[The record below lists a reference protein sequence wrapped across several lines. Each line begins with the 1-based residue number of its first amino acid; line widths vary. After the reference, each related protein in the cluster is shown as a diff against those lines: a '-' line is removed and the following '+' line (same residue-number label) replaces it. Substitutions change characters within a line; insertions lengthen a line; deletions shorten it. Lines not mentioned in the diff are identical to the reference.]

1 MIPRPTLAKLTAG
14 LLITSVGFVA
24 AAAPAKPSAERG
36 KKALTTQAFVAA
48 PWSLAAYDNAWKSW
62 AEVKD
67 KPNDYG
73 QAFQE
78 RYGLHPPPYDNGK
91 LPMGLR
97 EGRLLFAKGIT
108 TDCLVC
114 HGGSIFGRSYIGL
127 GNASLDIQAL
137 FEELSKA
144 SGGAGRLPFTFS
156 NVRGTSEAGAM
167 AVYLHG
173 FREPDL
179 TVRLGRMD
187 LGLRDDLCEDTP
199 AWWLLKKK
207 KTMYYTGTADA
218 RSVRSI
224 MQFMLT
230 PDNSRAVFEKV
241 EPVFA
246 DIRAYILSLEAP
258 KYPLQI
264 HHERAAAGAALFKQ
278 HCAKCHGTYGAD
290 WTYPSRIVAHDV
302 IGTDVNRLTGLSRAL
317 GEHYNKSWFAQE
329 AGDGYATTEPKGY
342 QAPPLDGVWAT
353 APYFHNGSV
362 PTLYDVLNSTTR
374 PRIFTR
380 TYRTDHE
387 DYDAVKVGWKVHT
400 RERGVEPGTS
410 PHQQRRIYDTRQPG
424 RSNAGHTF
432 GDHFSDEERRAVIEY
447 LKTL

>member
-1 MIPRPTLAKLTAG
+1 
-14 LLITSVGFVA
+14 
-24 AAAPAKPSAERG
+24 
-36 KKALTTQAFVAA
+36 
-48 PWSLAAYDNAWKSW
+48 
-62 AEVKD
+62 
-67 KPNDYG
+67 
-73 QAFQE
+73 
-78 RYGLHPPPYDNGK
+78 
-91 LPMGLR
+91 MGLR
-97 EGRLLFAKGIT
+97 EGRPLLAKGIT
-108 TDCLVC
+108 TDSPVC
-114 HGGSIFGRSYIGL
+114 HGGSIFGQSYVGL

-137 FEELSKA
+137 FEELSKG

-258 KYPLQI
+258 KYPLEI
-264 HHERAAAGAALFKQ
+264 HRERAAAGAALFKQ
-278 HCAKCHGTYGAD
+278 HCAKCHGTYGA
-290 WTYPSRIVAHDV
+290 
-302 IGTDVNRLTGLSRAL
+302 
-317 GEHYNKSWFAQE
+317 
-329 AGDGYATTEPKGY
+329 
-342 QAPPLDGVWAT
+342 
-353 APYFHNGSV
+353 
-362 PTLYDVLNSTTR
+362 
-374 PRIFTR
+374 
-380 TYRTDHE
+380 
-387 DYDAVKVGWKVHT
+387 
-400 RERGVEPGTS
+400 
-410 PHQQRRIYDTRQPG
+410 
-424 RSNAGHTF
+424 
-432 GDHFSDEERRAVIEY
+432 
-447 LKTL
+447 